1 MEPLINVPVGYLVLL
16 AWLGVMGYMVL
27 SLGADLV
34 ARRAMR
40 IDRKREP
47 WDLTGGWRK

>member
-40 IDRKREP
+40 AGHKPQDM
-47 WDLTGGWRK
+47 DGWK